1 MSTPGS
7 PPFVGALLRLG
18 WQRVRRHINDAVRKA
33 GFDDLQDAHLQ
44 VFSYPAP
51 DDVRPSELARRLNMS
66 RQAANYLL
74 SQLEDMGYL
83 ERRDAGGQRRVFL
96 TRRGHRVV
104 QVLYTSLRGL
114 QDQWSREFGGRR
126 FADFMDVLRAIAAEG
141 RTTT

>member
-1 MSTPGS
+1 
-7 PPFVGALLRLG
+7 
-18 WQRVRRHINDAVRKA
+18 
-33 GFDDLQDAHLQ
+33 
-44 VFSYPAP
+44 
-51 DDVRPSELARRLNMS
+51 MS